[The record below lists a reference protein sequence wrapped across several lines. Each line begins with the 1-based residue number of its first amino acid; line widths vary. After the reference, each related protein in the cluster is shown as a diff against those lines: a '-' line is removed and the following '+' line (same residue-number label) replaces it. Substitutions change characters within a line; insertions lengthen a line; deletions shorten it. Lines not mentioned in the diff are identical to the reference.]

1 MNHIINIGL
10 LFSFLTLVISGLLS
24 FFQPFSLNV
33 TRVHIIFGFLTFV
46 LVGFH
51 VFGKLNYFKKQIKKN
66 VKLWFIVAVAWMIF
80 MYASVYNT
88 FPTKQVIA
96 QSYEAKHRKE
106 IIRPAPVV
114 AALQEKK
121 ELLVSR
127 QPKKGQD
134 TALSVHLALN
144 SELKKEPAIAIWAE
158 TKAGSMIETLY
169 ISPDLAYSDL
179 PTWNNKATPRHK
191 ILPVWRHRYTTLSG
205 VDPEGKID
213 AASGATENHSFSL
226 DTYLNVGD
234 DEYVIFCEINMFED
248 PNEAWA
254 DQHLGQPSVLYS
266 AYVEHREGRKY
277 QLLELTGH
285 GGAADKSGQIHY
297 DLSELTTGKQLIDII
312 LVYSRAVAP

>member
-1 MNHIINIGL
+1 MTHFINIGL
-10 LFSFLTLVISGLLS
+10 LFSFLTLAISGLLS
-24 FFQPFSLNV
+24 FFRPFSLDV
-33 TRVHIIFGFLTFV
+33 TRVHIVFGFLTLV
-46 LVGFH
+46 LIGFH
-51 VFGKLNYFKKQIKKN
+51 LLKKLNYFRKQIKVNTK
-66 VKLWFIVAVAWMIF
+66 VWLW
-80 MYASVYNT
+80 SVLGWGTCLYVSLYNA
-88 FPTKQVIA
+88 FPAKQVIA
-96 QSYEAKHRKE
+96 QSYEANHRKE

-114 AALQEKK
+114 AALKQNR
-121 ELLVSR
+121 ELVVSR
-127 QPKKGQD
+127 QPKEGKD
-134 TALSVHLALN
+134 TALSVHLTLN
-144 SELKKEPAIAIWAE
+144 PEIKGQPAVAIWAE

-169 ISPDLAYSDL
+169 ISPELAYSDL
-179 PTWNNKATPRHK
+179 PTWNNQSTPRHK

-234 DEYVIFCEINMFED
+234 DEYVIFCEINMPQDTNKDWE
-248 PNEAWA
+248 

-297 DLSELTTGKQLIDII
+297 DMSDITSAKQLIDLV
-312 LVYSRAVAP
+312 LVYSRGIER

>member
-1 MNHIINIGL
+1 MTHFINIGL
-10 LFSFLTLVISGLLS
+10 LFSFLTLAASGLLA

-33 TRVHIIFGFLTFV
+33 TRVHIVFGFLTFI

-51 VFGKLNYFKKQIKKN
+51 LFKKLNYFKKQAKN
-66 VKLWFIVAVAWMIF
+66 NAKAWAWTTLVWGACT
-80 MYASVYNT
+80 YAALYNS
-88 FPTKQVIA
+88 FPVQQVMS

-114 AALQEKK
+114 AALLEEQQ
-121 ELLVSR
+121 LMVSR
-127 QPKKGQD
+127 QPKEGKD

-144 SELKKEPAIAIWAE
+144 PETKGEPAIAIWAE

-169 ISPDLAYSDL
+169 ISPELAYSDL
-179 PTWNNKATPRHK
+179 PTWSDQATPRHK

-226 DTYLNVGD
+226 DTYLNVD
-234 DEYVIFCEINMFED
+234 ADAYVIFCEINMPQD
-248 PNEAWA
+248 PNA
-254 DQHLGQPSVLYS
+254 DWDDKKLGQPSVLYS

-297 DLSELTTGKQLIDII
+297 DMSNITSAKQLIDIVLI
-312 LVYSRAVAP
+312 YSRGVAK